1 MEEDFLDACEGRELE
16 LASVLLG
23 TEKLMTDDLTD
34 RRFGRRS
41 NFRYRGPRI
50 RRY

>member
-23 TEKLMTDDLTD
+23 TEELMTDDLTD

-41 NFRYRGPRI
+41 NFRYRRPRI